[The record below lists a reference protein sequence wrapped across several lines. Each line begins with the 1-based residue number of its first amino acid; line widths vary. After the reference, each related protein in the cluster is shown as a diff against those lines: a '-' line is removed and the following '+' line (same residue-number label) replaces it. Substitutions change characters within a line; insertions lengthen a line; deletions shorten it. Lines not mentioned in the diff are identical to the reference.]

1 MKTIKQLLMTV
12 AVLLCSATVHAYDF
26 EVDGIYYNIISITDL
41 TVEVTNGDNKYS
53 GEIIIPSAI
62 TYKSKSL
69 RVTEIGYEAFENC
82 YNLTSIE
89 IPNSVTKIAPSAFGN
104 CTGLTSIEIPD
115 SVTKIEVYAF
125 DGCTGLTSVVIGN
138 SVTNIEQSAFQSCTS
153 LKNISIG
160 NSVISIG
167 AGAFRR
173 CSSLTNIEIPNS
185 VKSIGES
192 AFWGCFNLRKLII
205 EDGEST
211 LTVSFNYYPNGGI
224 KAALFNDCNN
234 VETVYLGRNLD
245 YNFDTPPPF
254 ENRKS
259 LKSLVIGKHVKRLSN
274 AWDGHFCGCS
284 GLTTIYL
291 LGTNPPNGDDNF
303 TNSHYINATV
313 YVPQGSLST
322 YQSSDVWGN
331 FWNIKYLV
339 KTQPTAENLQ
349 IELDCSEEGI
359 EYQWYESV
367 GEYTY
372 TKEIIPT
379 SNGDYAWTDS
389 AGIWTSGNWGK
400 SQTKSIMNATIDFQ
414 IGDTISFDYTVPKG
428 DGYSYSGSQ
437 WFSFLFN
444 GKTVMQTF
452 GGSGNS
458 SHYELGIN
466 EYIYTKWMKGNST
479 VTIGFECVR
488 NGDGNS
494 EHATVSDIKLIRP
507 TGFPMGEWVD
517 EKIAGATTA
526 MLDENMFVK
535 GGVAYCVVN
544 LPNGITLMSD
554 KVRVPSYTLT
564 YMIDGE
570 VYYKDTLRYKAKIV
584 QPEVPIKE
592 GYTFSGW
599 SEAPTIMPAND
610 IIVEGSYI
618 AETAIEHVLLYP
630 EKNEVYNAQ
639 GVRITDTSNLVR
651 GIYIINGKKIFVK

>member
-53 GEIIIPSAI
+53 GEIILPSTI

-69 RVTEIGYEAFENC
+69 RLTRIGYDAFERC
-82 YNLTSIE
+82 TNLTSIE
-89 IPNSVTKIAPSAFGN
+89 IPNSVTSIGDDAF
-104 CTGLTSIEIPD
+104 S
-115 SVTKIEVYAF
+115 
-125 DGCTGLTSVVIGN
+125 GCSNLAT
-138 SVTNIEQSAFQSCTS
+138 
-153 LKNISIG
+153 ISIG
-160 NSVISIG
+160 NSVTSIG
-167 AGAFRR
+167 KSAFSN

-185 VKSIGES
+185 VTSIGQS

-211 LTVSFNYYPNGGI
+211 LTVSSNGGI

-234 VETVYLGRNLD
+234 VETVYLGRNLE
-245 YNFDTPPPF
+245 YNSDTPPPF

-259 LKSLVIGKHVKRLSN
+259 LKSLVIGKHVKSLSN
-274 AWDGHFCGCS
+274 FGAGYFYGCS

-303 TNSHYINATV
+303 TNSHYINTTV

-466 EYIYTKWMKGNST
+466 EYIYTNWMKGNST

-488 NGDGNS
+488 KGDGNS

-507 TGFPMGEWVD
+507 TGFPMGECVD

>member
-1 MKTIKQLLMTV
+1 
-12 AVLLCSATVHAYDF
+12 
-26 EVDGIYYNIISITDL
+26 
-41 TVEVTNGDNKYS
+41 
-53 GEIIIPSAI
+53 
-62 TYKSKSL
+62 
-69 RVTEIGYEAFENC
+69 
-82 YNLTSIE
+82 
-89 IPNSVTKIAPSAFGN
+89 
-104 CTGLTSIEIPD
+104 
-115 SVTKIEVYAF
+115 
-125 DGCTGLTSVVIGN
+125 
-138 SVTNIEQSAFQSCTS
+138 
-153 LKNISIG
+153 
-160 NSVISIG
+160 
-167 AGAFRR
+167 
-173 CSSLTNIEIPNS
+173 
-185 VKSIGES
+185 
-192 AFWGCFNLRKLII
+192 
-205 EDGEST
+205 
-211 LTVSFNYYPNGGI
+211 
-224 KAALFNDCNN
+224 
-234 VETVYLGRNLD
+234 
-245 YNFDTPPPF
+245 
-254 ENRKS
+254 
-259 LKSLVIGKHVKRLSN
+259 
-274 AWDGHFCGCS
+274 
-284 GLTTIYL
+284 
-291 LGTNPPNGDDNF
+291 
-303 TNSHYINATV
+303 
-313 YVPQGSLST
+313 
-322 YQSSDVWGN
+322 
-331 FWNIKYLV
+331 LV

-400 SQTKSIMNATIDFQ
+400 YQTKSIMNATIDVQ

-428 DGYSYSGSQ
+428 SGSQ

-444 GKTVMQTF
+444 GETVMQTF

-466 EYIYTKWMKGNST
+466 EYIYTNWMKGNST

-517 EKIAGATTA
+517 VKIAGATTA

-599 SEAPTIMPAND
+599 TDVPKTMPASD
-610 IIVEGSYI
+610 IIIQGCFI
-618 AETAIEHVLLYP
+618 ETTSIGQIYHKFKDIVI
-630 EKNEVYNAQ
+630 YNFK
-639 GVRITDTSNLVR
+639 GLRVTDMDQLTR
-651 GIYIINGKKIFVK
+651 GIYIVNGRKVLVK